1 MGKKQQT
8 NGNGG
13 LTTAKG
19 FNQELDLPPQVTHR
33 YSDDELLIFKD
44 LIDKKIEEIKDN
56 IESSKQE
63 DLSELLPSVIQ
74 SRTRSENQIKKLEL
88 ALSRIQNKTYGICSS
103 TGKLIPKERL
113 RLQLTATKT
122 VEAENMAQRPGF
134 SGPKEPNAVPFN
146 QELDINNSDDWKFI
160 KKNVC
165 AGFPATF
172 FVIEIYT
179 VP

>member
-1 MGKKQQT
+1 MTYLYTDFSQTKTIVNQKRATMGKKQQT

-44 LIDKKIEEIKDN
+44 LIDKKIEELKDN

-63 DLSELLPSVIQ
+63 DLSELLPWQKETVIQ

-146 QELDINNSDDWKFI
+146 QELDINNSDD
-160 KKNVC
+160 
-165 AGFPATF
+165 
-172 FVIEIYT
+172 
-179 VP
+179 